1 MTTQRQ
7 ESGSSISGGC
17 TAPENDSETSRVSS
31 SPTPKASGALE
42 SVTPTHFYAKPDKAA
57 FQAEEA
63 RIKSEIDAVQTELT
77 AVRNKL
83 SSSCANGP
91 GDAVNDKRAALYA
104 ELNDIQ
110 GQHPSYD
117 IQTQIKSLE
126 RSIDLWIKK
135 LQAAQPNSR
144 LRTVADVETR
154 IRIVKKEIKSGSLG
168 VADEEYARR
177 ELSHLSCSRKT
188 MEVFQSRKEADCRA
202 LRELR
207 RQLDNPELK
216 ALSDRYEAITTE
228 LDGLEKE
235 MDEFYVGRAKL
246 IRERDALQAQL
257 NDLWKEKRDVSRK
270 FRDATDRYWALVQEG
285 GDCRYE
291 KFSGRNTTEEAT

>member
-1 MTTQRQ
+1 MGGELAIVPSLRRHPMTTQRQ

-77 AVRNKL
+77 A
-83 SSSCANGP
+83 
-91 GDAVNDKRAALYA
+91 RAALYA

-154 IRIVKKEIKSGSLG
+154 IREIESGSLG
-168 VADEEYARR
+168 VADEEYTRR

-188 MEVFQSRKEADCRA
+188 MEVFQSRKEADCRT

-235 MDEFYVGRAKL
+235 IDEFYVCRAKL

-257 NDLWKEKRDVSRK
+257 NELWKEKRGVSQK
-270 FRDATDRYWALVQEG
+270 FRARG

-291 KFSGRNTTEEAT
+291 KFSGRNTAEEAT